1 LEEISNT
8 GEEFVLE
15 FISDGAVDELNYI
28 KELNYFSFNVNQ
40 ENQIFLIEIPL
51 DLLLSPYHVYLSETD
66 QEILVESDQIR
77 KSEFGQ
83 TETHANLSFKVS
95 KEGIIH
101 VVGSTEMEHE
111 KLLTKLQ
118 KRTNQAIATEEDK
131 SNSIFDAVKNQ
142 SITDNDEKSVEQ
154 QNGSDNLYEDWES
167 TNSNTISSENNT
179 IIFIIVGVVAVII
192 IGIIIKLK
200 KN

>member
-1 LEEISNT
+1 
-8 GEEFVLE
+8 
-15 FISDGAVDELNYI
+15 
-28 KELNYFSFNVNQ
+28 
-40 ENQIFLIEIPL
+40 
-51 DLLLSPYHVYLSETD
+51 
-66 QEILVESDQIR
+66 
-77 KSEFGQ
+77 
-83 TETHANLSFKVS
+83 
-95 KEGIIH
+95 
-101 VVGSTEMEHE
+101 MEHE